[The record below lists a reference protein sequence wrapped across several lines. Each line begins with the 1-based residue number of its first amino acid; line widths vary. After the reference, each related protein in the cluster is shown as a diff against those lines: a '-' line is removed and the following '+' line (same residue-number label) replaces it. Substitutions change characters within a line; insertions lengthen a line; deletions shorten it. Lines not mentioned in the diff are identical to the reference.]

1 MHELLQIPGLGDIQG
16 KQYGKVLL
24 ATIVKGQAAPL
35 PEHAPAPERL
45 EQGLERAVQQRYD
58 ALRQWRSQV
67 AEQRGVQP
75 EIVFSNTILLAIA
88 QRLPQSEKELIEI
101 PEIGPWKARTYGPA
115 ILATLHG
122 KG

>member
-1 MHELLQIPGLGDIQG
+1 M
-16 KQYGKVLL
+16 
-24 ATIVKGQAAPL
+24 
-35 PEHAPAPERL
+35 
-45 EQGLERAVQQRYD
+45 QQRYD

-67 AEQRGVQP
+67 AEARGVQP

-88 QRLPQSEKELIEI
+88 QRLPQSETELIEI
-101 PEIGPWKARTYGPA
+101 PEIGPWKAHTYGPA